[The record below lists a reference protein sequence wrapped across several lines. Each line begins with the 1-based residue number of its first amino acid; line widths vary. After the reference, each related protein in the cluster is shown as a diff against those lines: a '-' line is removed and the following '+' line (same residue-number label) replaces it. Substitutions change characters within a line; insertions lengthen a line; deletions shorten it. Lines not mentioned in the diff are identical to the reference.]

1 MAPTSILNANGVEIG
16 VIGNIADES
25 AYISSVSY
33 THLICKQSG
42 HKSGEKSNDRYRNGQ
57 R

>member
-25 AYISSVSY
+25 AYILS
-33 THLICKQSG
+33 LIHISEPTR
-42 HKSGEKSNDRYRNGQ
+42 H
-57 R
+57 